1 MEVKNIKSLNG
12 AVYVLRHFVELSAQL
27 LPVYEKITR
36 KKITEKQFIEEKNK
50 IDFIYSRHNVNPDV
64 GRFLLGS
71 DILMLISS
79 AYESLKNRTAK
90 NEEEAKK
97 NLNDFI
103 EEYIRLKQEWYLTL
117 MN

>member
-1 MEVKNIKSLNG
+1 MEVKSIKSLNE

-27 LPVYEKITR
+27 LPVYEKITS
-36 KKITEKQFIEEKNK
+36 KNETHPHFIEEKRK
-50 IDFIYSRHNVNPDV
+50 IDFIYSKHKVNPDV

-71 DILMLISS
+71 DIITLISK
-79 AYESLKNRTAK
+79 AYQGLKNRESTK
-90 NEEEAKK
+90 DEVVQL
-97 NLNDFI
+97 NLEKFI